1 MVDNSVESRG
11 SSVLTRTNNPT
22 EGTSQ
27 LSNLTIYFCGFPHI
41 VLFVLVRCRDKIFHG
56 CKGAIIGK
64 GKLLRNFCRRSTV
77 MVFAPLVLIH
87 CKYERKKHH
96 NNVL

>member
-41 VLFVLVRCRDKIFHG
+41 VLFVLVRCRDKYF
-56 CKGAIIGK
+56 
-64 GKLLRNFCRRSTV
+64 TV
-77 MVFAPLVLIH
+77 VKEPSLA
-87 CKYERKKHH
+87 KENY
-96 NNVL
+96 